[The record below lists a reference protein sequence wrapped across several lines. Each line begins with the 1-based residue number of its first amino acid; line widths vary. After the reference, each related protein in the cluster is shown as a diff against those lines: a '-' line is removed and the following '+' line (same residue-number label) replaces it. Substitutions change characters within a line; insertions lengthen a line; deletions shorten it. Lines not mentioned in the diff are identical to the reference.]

1 MKDLKFRKALDAY
14 ADDHEQDIKVL
25 DDHAYDKSV
34 VGITDDGRL
43 VYDYNKMIEEFMED
57 EGCDEIEATE
67 WLDYNTMRALPYFG
81 ENAPIIINTNR
92 ETLMELYGED

>member
-1 MKDLKFRKALDAY
+1 MKDPKFRKALDAY
-14 ADDHEQDIKVL
+14 AVDHEQDIKVL
-25 DDHAYDKSV
+25 DDHTYDKSV

-43 VYDYNKMIEEFMED
+43 VYDYNKMVEEFMED
-57 EGCDEIEATE
+57 EGCDETEAVE

-81 ENAPIIINTNR
+81 ENAPIIINTNK